1 MAIECRMET
10 VRLVHR
16 GSRIMSPLIPSILG
30 LAVLVLAACSTAAPS
45 ATPTAPSEV
54 GWGDG
59 PGTVLPSGTLQLFP
73 SAQPSPDWTLVEAP
87 GWAYVPGFS
96 LRLPPGW
103 ELHELQG
110 IYSYVGEVVGDNV
123 RLEFDYGAHSW
134 TLDPAEDPER
144 VYAVAYEGIGGV
156 EAKLVIPTGDSGGYT
171 GIYFENLGGQS
182 FNLVGEDLTPEQ
194 QQTAFAIFRS
204 IRSLGQSGST
214 KDPYDVTLEGPGVIR
229 HDWDH
234 APLINGVRKI
244 IQGTRVDG
252 VCVYTYRMFR
262 GPNDPPKIRRTL
274 ASNPDTCEELVEEGT
289 LAYPAGNEPEDAA
302 MESVTAVPRD
312 QVTSLGVELVA
323 IDSHWDNNSIALWWE
338 GIEIEVSHWIM
349 ERSTDADGPWEV
361 VTIRT
366 PSELLPEDDPLK
378 YARVWDSKLPPG
390 HHYYYRLF
398 ACTNEGRTGYSNV
411 VEATVPDFMPGLVP
425 PIKERVKLTAPC

>member
-1 MAIECRMET
+1 MNMSETLSNRGNIVPWLVPIAIG
-10 VRLVHR
+10 VAAFA
-16 GSRIMSPLIPSILG
+16 
-30 LAVLVLAACSTAAPS
+30 LAVCSTATPS
-45 ATPTAPSEV
+45 PTPEGTESA
-54 GWGDG
+54 G
-59 PGTVLPSGTLQLFP
+59 PELQGGAL
-73 SAQPSPDWTLVEAP
+73 SAIDAEPSPDWRFLEVPAWE
-87 GWAYVPGFS
+87 GVPGFS

-103 ELHELQG
+103 KLNELQG
-110 IYSYVGEVVGDNV
+110 IDSYVGEVVGDGV
-123 RLEFDYGAHSW
+123 RLVFDYGAYSPP
-134 TLDPAEDPER
+134 LNYGNDPEAPYS
-144 VYAVAYEGIGGV
+144 VFYDTYGVV
-156 EAKLVIPTGDSGGYT
+156 EAKLVTPTGESGGIT
-171 GIYFENLGGQS
+171 GVYFKHLGGPK
-182 FNLVGEDLTPEQ
+182 LTMWGEDLTPAQ
-194 QQTAFAIFRS
+194 QQVAFAIFRS

-214 KDPYDVTLEGPGVIR
+214 KGLDDVTLEGPGVIR
-229 HDWDH
+229 NDWNH

-262 GPNDPPKIRRTL
+262 GPNDPPKTQRTL

-302 MESVTAVPRD
+302 MESVTAIPRE
-312 QVTSLGVELVA
+312 QATSLGVELVA
-323 IDSHWDNNSIALWWE
+323 NDSHWDNNGIALWWE
-338 GIEIEVSHWIM
+338 GIDIEVSHWIV
-349 ERSTDADGPWEV
+349 ERSTDADGPWKV

-398 ACTNEGRTGYSNV
+398 ACTNEGSTGYSNV

-425 PIKERVKLTAPC
+425 PIEERVKLTAPC